1 MKTRVRTALAL
12 LAFSS
17 IGIVPMQAMAQA
29 NESGALSARIALLEG
44 PSRLQ
49 TLIEGAKKEGEL
61 TIYHSN
67 IEDIPILI
75 AAFTKKY
82 GIKVN
87 SWRSGSE
94 QITQRVMAESQARR
108 FKADLVDNNVLG
120 VEALQRE
127 GILQPANSPF
137 SNDLIAQ
144 ARPAHKG
151 WVGTTVDIF
160 VAGYNP
166 QKIKASELPKTYK
179 DLLDP
184 KWKDKLV
191 VEAEDYH
198 WFATL
203 KEQLGQEQ
211 GTQLFKDIVATNG
224 MTVLKGH
231 SKMAYFVVT
240 GEVPLGL
247 SLYHYKP
254 MQMKASGQAIEVH
267 IIPPSVA
274 HLRGLGMLKN
284 APNPHAAMLF
294 YDFLISEG
302 QSIYASRFHYPT
314 STKVDNPLRNL
325 KPVIVDPVRTLDS
338 NVKWMKEYEEEMKP
352 RAKR

>member
-1 MKTRVRTALAL
+1 MNTRVRTALAL
-12 LAFSS
+12 LAFAS
-17 IGIVPMQAMAQA
+17 IGIVPMQAVAQA
-29 NESGALSARIALLEG
+29 NESGALAARIALLEG
-44 PSRLQ
+44 PNRLQ

-67 IEDIPILI
+67 VEDIPILT

-82 GIKVN
+82 GIKVT
-87 SWRSGSE
+87 SWRAGSE
-94 QITQRVMAESQARR
+94 QVTQKVMAESQARR

-120 VEALQRE
+120 VEALHRE
-127 GILQPANSPF
+127 GLLQPANSPF
-137 SNDLIAQ
+137 SNDLIPQ
-144 ARPAHKG
+144 ARPAHKS

-166 QKIKASELPKTYK
+166 QKIKPSELPMTYK

-203 KEQLGQEQ
+203 KEELGQEQ
-211 GTQLFKDIVATNG
+211 GTKLFKDIVATNG
-224 MTVLKGH
+224 ISVLKGH

-254 MQMKASGQAIEVH
+254 MQMKAKGQAIDVH
-267 IIPPSVA
+267 FIPPSIA
-274 HLRGLGMLKN
+274 HLRGIGLLKN

-294 YDFLISEG
+294 YDFMISEG

-314 STKVDNPLRNL
+314 STKVDNPLKNL
-325 KPVIVDPVRTLDS
+325 KPIIVDPVRSLDL
-338 NVKWMKEYEEEMKP
+338 NAKWIKEYEEAMKP
-352 RAKR
+352 RDKR